1 MPFQKSLCF
10 RNVLKLASLCLV
22 GALILFGW
30 SSLAFAEQHQ
40 ALPSWKDCPDCPEMI
55 TLPAGSF
62 LKKERK
68 RSGSKAGSKQETKRV
83 NVTAI
88 SVSRTEISREDW
100 RVCVREGGCDE
111 LRENQVST
119 EDDHPVVEVN
129 WYQANEYAAWL
140 SAKTGKNYRLP
151 NTNEWEYAA
160 RGGTDADFYW
170 GEESAEVACDYANLD
185 DVSYKV
191 GPRNENYERMYRF
204 ISRRHKCDDGFRFVA
219 PVASFEPNAFGLFD
233 TGGNVWEWTLDCWN
247 ELLPARKANV
257 AKDGAPACEKLE
269 IRGGSYRLGVR
280 SASAT
285 SAAGRRPDFSNVDIG
300 FRVVREEN

>member
-1 MPFQKSLCF
+1 MVGSLVF
-10 RNVLKLASLCLV
+10 S
-22 GALILFGW
+22 GW
-30 SSLAFAEQHQ
+30 SNSASAEQQ
-40 ALPSWKDCPDCPEMI
+40 RALQSWKDCPDCPEMV

-62 LKKERK
+62 LKKTRK
-68 RSGSKAGSKQETKRV
+68 RSDGKAVSKQEPGRV
-83 NVTAI
+83 DVPSI
-88 SVSRTEISREDW
+88 SVSQTEISQGQW
-100 RVCVREGGCDE
+100 RVCVREGACDE

-119 EDDHPVVEVN
+119 EDDHPVVEVT
-129 WYQANEYAAWL
+129 WYQANEYAEWL
-140 SAKTGKNYRLP
+140 SARTGRNYRLP
-151 NTNEWEYAA
+151 SANEWEYAA

-170 GEESAEVACDYANLD
+170 GIESAEIACDYANLD

-247 ELLPARKANV
+247 ELVPAKKANV
-257 AKDGAPACEKLE
+257 AKGGAPACEKLE

-285 SAAGRRPDFSNVDIG
+285 SAAGRRPDFSNFDIG
-300 FRVVREEN
+300 FRVAREEN